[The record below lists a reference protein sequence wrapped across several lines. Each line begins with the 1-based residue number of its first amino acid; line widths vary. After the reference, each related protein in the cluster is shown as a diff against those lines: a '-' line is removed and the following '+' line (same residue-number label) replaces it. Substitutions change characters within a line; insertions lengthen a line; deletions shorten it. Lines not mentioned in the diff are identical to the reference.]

1 MERSLAKY
9 FVFLWTQQQ
18 TPDSTGAMMAQ
29 GYPRSGYQTPENSTI
44 LPPLQRSYNQTSNE
58 AAARGYFDPAPP
70 MASSI
75 LPSQMAPEGTRYG
88 SANETPQ

>member
-1 MERSLAKY
+1 VKRSLAKY

-44 LPPLQRSYNQTSNE
+44 LPPLQRSYNQT
-58 AAARGYFDPAPP
+58 AAARGYFDQAPP
-70 MASSI
+70 TASSI
-75 LPSQMAPEGTRYG
+75 LPSQMAPEGARYG